1 MRRFIVV
8 GHRAVTTPKFSLDDL
23 AGAAGRMDLLLNA
36 ANAAL
41 LVSHDLRRDVEV
53 TLVLLGPPD
62 PPRAI
67 RLVGSHLEMWGPD
80 IRSNAAL
87 IRRALEHGSRLE
99 GETSSGIFAGRC
111 SLREV
116 LDVIPDSIVELRE
129 DGADIRTV
137 PLSRDVAFVLSDS
150 VDLTSEERAI
160 VAAKKPIVCSVG
172 PRSLHTDHVIAIV
185 HNELDR
191 RYPLAPL

>member
-8 GHRAVTTPKFSLDDL
+8 GHRAVTTPQFSLDDL

-41 LVSHDLRRDVEV
+41 LVSHDLRRDVEA

-67 RLVGSHLEMWGPD
+67 RLVGSQLEMWGPD

-87 IRRALEHGSRLE
+87 IRRALGHASRLE
-99 GETSSGIFAGRC
+99 GETSPGIFAGRRN
-111 SLREV
+111 LREV
-116 LDVIPDSIVELRE
+116 LDSISDPIVELRE

-137 PLSRDVAFVLSDS
+137 PLSRDIAFVLSDS

-172 PRSLHTDHVIAIV
+172 PRSLHTDHVISIV
-185 HNELDR
+185 HNEFDC
-191 RYPLAPL
+191 RYPPTPR